1 MGEPIPMKDDED
13 GWLPDNEYKLSE
25 AIILASILL
34 ALAAILGSVA

>member
-1 MGEPIPMKDDED
+1 MTKPCRDDDE